1 MDLASLRA
9 WELAGPSG
17 HDRVVNSLSD
27 SQLWRLAAT
36 GQADAFGVLFDRH
49 RRPIYNFAFRRSGDW
64 SQAEDATAMVFLE
77 AWRRRSE
84 VAFSGESALPWLL
97 GVARNVTR
105 NQWRTR
111 RRYRAALER
120 LPRTAAADG
129 EDDDVVARLDDER
142 RMHEVLRALSGL
154 SVAHREVIELC
165 VWAELSYEDA
175 AELLDVPIGT
185 LRSRLARAR
194 QHLTV
199 LEREPG
205 LGGGHALGEPPTA
218 EEAQT

>member
-1 MDLASLRA
+1 MS
-9 WELAGPSG
+9 
-17 HDRVVNSLSD
+17 SLSD

-36 GQADAFGVLFDRH
+36 GQSDAFGVSFDRH
-49 RRPIYNFAFRRSGDW
+49 RRSVYNFAFRSCGDW

-77 AWRRRSE
+77 AWRRRAQ
-84 VAFSGESALPWLL
+84 VAFSGESALPWLI

-111 RRYRAALER
+111 RRYRAALAR
-120 LPRTAAADG
+120 LPRAGTSDW
-129 EDDDVVARLDDER
+129 EVDDVVARLDDER
-142 RMHEVLRALSGL
+142 RMREVLRALSGL

-175 AELLDVPIGT
+175 AGILDVPTGT
-185 LRSRLARAR
+185 VRSRLARAR
-194 QHLTV
+194 QHLTT
-199 LEREPG
+199 LEPEPG
-205 LGGGHALGEPPTA
+205 RSGGHAIGEPPTA